1 MKIKALLYSLIFTL
15 SLQAQTTGKISGSII
30 DSDTNDPLIAANVI
44 VRDTNLGAAT
54 DVEGYYSIVNIKP
67 GLYTL
72 VVDMIG
78 YKQLVLENVRVSVN
92 RTTTIDASLTPT
104 VIQGET
110 VVVEVDAIT
119 TKKDQRSILTNNS
132 YKC

>member
-1 MKIKALLYSLIFTL
+1 MKLKSILLFLISSFYI
-15 SLQAQTTGKISGSII
+15 QAQTTGKISGNII

-67 GLYTL
+67 GVYTL

-78 YKQLVLENVRVSVN
+78 YKQLGVIVLM
-92 RTTTIDASLTPT
+92 
-104 VIQGET
+104 
-110 VVVEVDAIT
+110 
-119 TKKDQRSILTNNS
+119 
-132 YKC
+132 